1 MAALTKRPPE
11 DVQLPLYKLVVIGEG
26 GVGKSSLTIQFFQK
40 QFLDYYDPTI
50 EDQYIQHCEIDGQWV
65 LMDVLDTAGQ
75 EEFSA
80 MREQYMRSG
89 RGFLLV
95 YSVTDE
101 QSFREARKLYRQ
113 VLRVKDRGEYPVL
126 LVANKVDLV
135 NQRKVSEQQGRQ
147 LADELKLP
155 YIETSAKDPP
165 INVDAAFHELVRIVK
180 SFPSDE
186 DTIEGTKT
194 NTTPGAG
201 GTSTQASGSGVKGK
215 KSKSKDKKD
224 KCVVT

>member
-1 MAALTKRPPE
+1 MASGAKRPPGT
-11 DVQLPLYKLVVIGEG
+11 DQDQQLPTYKLVVIGEG

-40 QFLDYYDPTI
+40 QFVDYYDPTI

-65 LMDVLDTAGQ
+65 ILDVLDTAGQ

-80 MREQYMRSG
+80 MREQYMRNG

-101 QSFREARKLYRQ
+101 QSFQEARKLYQQ
-113 VLRVKDRGEYPVL
+113 VLRVKDTSEYPVL
-126 LVANKVDLV
+126 LVGNKVDLI

-147 LADELKLP
+147 LAAELGVP

-165 INVDAAFHELVRIVK
+165 VNVDAAFHELVRIVNT
-180 SFPSDE
+180 FPSE
-186 DTIEGTKT
+186 DSATSEAKKNGPNRMAAKAKRRSS
-194 NTTPGAG
+194 AG
-201 GTSTQASGSGVKGK
+201 SNK
-215 KSKSKDKKD
+215 K
-224 KCVVT
+224 CLIQ